1 MIIGIDFTYFKI
13 CPVDI
18 ILILNT
24 FRKVI
29 KTKVVID
36 IPISLFPQP
45 FDNDGLTD
53 ILVSFPLNLLINT
66 KHFFVLFLM
75 LLFQNEFLKFT
86 SPRRLLFFLVTGL
99 NIVRF
104 NLKIRIIRLLKRSKP
119 PAHVLQ
125 RVFGF
130 QLVKS

>member
-53 ILVSFPLNLLINT
+53 ILVSFPLNLLILRFITVNT
-66 KHFFVLFLM
+66 L
-75 LLFQNEFLKFT
+75 
-86 SPRRLLFFLVTGL
+86 RLLLHFGL
-99 NIVRF
+99 DLLQF
-104 NLKIRIIRLLKRSKP
+104 RIGVLL
-119 PAHVLQ
+119 
-125 RVFGF
+125 
-130 QLVKS
+130 